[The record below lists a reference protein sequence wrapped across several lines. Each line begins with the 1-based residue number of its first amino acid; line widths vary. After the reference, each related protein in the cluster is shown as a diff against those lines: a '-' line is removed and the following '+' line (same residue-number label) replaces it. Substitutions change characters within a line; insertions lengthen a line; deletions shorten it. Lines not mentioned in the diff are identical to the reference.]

1 VGIELLTLRVRP
13 IFCVRVGRQDVS
25 ITLLSPKLKVDYTV
39 AVYFKL
45 CRESIEVLD
54 LVDHVLNLFRWI

>member
-25 ITLLSPKLKVDYTV
+25 IALI
-39 AVYFKL
+39 F
-45 CRESIEVLD
+45 E
-54 LVDHVLNLFRWI
+54 